1 VRRIGERYRRPGIA
15 ISVLDVNAQKGRRP
29 WRSAPAAAIGVCCAL
44 WGWLD
49 YGAFE
54 MGHFSNYILGCLFLG
69 GFAFL
74 AAAALRNW
82 VRRNPL

>member
-1 VRRIGERYRRPGIA
+1 MAVSTRRSHWSLLRAFLLGA
-15 ISVLDVNAQKGRRP
+15 VLGTAVGAM
-29 WRSAPAAAIGVCCAL
+29 

-54 MGHFSNYILGCLFLG
+54 MGHFSNYTLGCLFLG